1 MEFDLLACEQRLDLD
16 PVARSLWDAGAP
28 HLAAASRGEDTGL
41 LRALEGVARSAAL
54 SGSAPV
60 AALLDA
66 YNEGCGQ
73 LCRQLEAAGEV
84 EARDACLRLRALDRV
99 ALSHIATGYCAG
111 LEEKVEALRR
121 AAADESPVDP
131 ETGAL
136 KPHGLS
142 DRLALEVERCRRA
155 EGPLGLV
162 AFGLVSP
169 GTRGGRSE
177 AAGQVAR
184 RLGAGLRRYD
194 SIGLTDAGDLV
205 VIMPDVSRR
214 GLVAAAE
221 RLTHEAGRL
230 RERDPGADVVCTF
243 FHYDEV
249 DEGAT
254 AMLAALEHGLEE
266 ARYARSRAAC

>member
-1 MEFDLLACEQRLDLD
+1 MDLDLVDFAQRLDLD
-16 PVARSLWDAGAP
+16 ATARGLWAAGAP
-28 HLAAASRGEDTGL
+28 HLGAAVCGEDAGFL
-41 LRALEGVARSAAL
+41 AALAGVARSAAL

-73 LCRQLEAAGEV
+73 VCRLLEGMGGT
-84 EARDACLRLRALDRV
+84 EARDTCLRLRALDRV

-111 LEEKVEALRR
+111 LEETLESLRR
-121 AAADESPVDP
+121 AVADESPVDP

-136 KPHGLS
+136 KPRELAT
-142 DRLALEVERCRRA
+142 RLALEAERCRRA

-162 AFGLVSP
+162 AFGLASP
-169 GTRGGRSE
+169 AARSR
-177 AAGQVAR
+177 AACQVAR
-184 RLGAGLRRYD
+184 RLGAGVRRYD
-194 SIGLTDAGDLV
+194 SVGLTGGGDIV
-205 VIMPDVSRR
+205 VIMPDVGRR

-230 RERDPGADVVCTF
+230 RERDPAAEVVCAL

-249 DEGAT
+249 DLEAP
-254 AMLAALEHGLEE
+254 AMLAALERGLDE
-266 ARYARSRAAC
+266 ARYARSRAAS